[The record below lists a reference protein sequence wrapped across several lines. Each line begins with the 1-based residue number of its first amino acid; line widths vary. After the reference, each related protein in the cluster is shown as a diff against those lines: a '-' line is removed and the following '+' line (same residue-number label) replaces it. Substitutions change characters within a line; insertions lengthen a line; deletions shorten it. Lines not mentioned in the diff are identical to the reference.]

1 MQKSKILIIE
11 DETDL
16 LSLLTFRL
24 TKAGYTIIGAGDGK
38 QGIYRFKKHKPDL
51 LILDLVLPGISGLDI
66 LRHIK
71 KDKNTALIPVIILT
85 AQFIDTGLEQE
96 LLDYPLVRI
105 IRKPYESGN
114 LISNISEC
122 LA

>member
-24 TKAGYTIIGAGDGK
+24 TKAGYTVIGAGDGK
-38 QGIYRFKKHKPDL
+38 QGIYRFKKHRPDL

>member
-24 TKAGYTIIGAGDGK
+24 TKAGYTVIGAGDGK